1 MDIDRI
7 RKISEAKINA
17 GKQVSTVRK
26 TLKEFK
32 HGLQDVQEE
41 LSEAYKPIVKAQEEV
56 KEAIDEKQDKLLEQ
70 LQKNQKA
77 LTSGLEDL
85 IMFQQLPDEQP
96 QEVTKLPID
105 YEPEMLKT
113 IYKSDIDTGFENN
126 EMENLMKYG
135 LYPPSDVLKAIV
147 DATFDV
153 DKTKTFDFDEYDEK
167 IGKILIKLGT
177 KKGQLSKKGL
187 KSKNKDQIDEL
198 TKDIKLIQKY
208 RDRIKIIPEGKKTI
222 GKGYTQ
228 PKRNAYKIQSGGR
241 YGNLMIDVPKLM
253 GQLHLV
259 AKKDG
264 NKVIDKK
271 VDFDTLDLL
280 TKRFNSKK
288 KYSDLSKMVF
298 NQLNKLSEIPIHR
311 TSKKFSKLGSGVV
324 YYNDVDDLIDRMEL
338 LGGSILAGNDGAKS
352 EMSEIV
358 HKLYELGKINANQLN
373 DLLKSYVIQL

>member
-1 MDIDRI
+1 MDIERI

-17 GKQVSTVRK
+17 GKQVSNVRN
-26 TLKEFK
+26 TLKEIK
-32 HGLQDVQEE
+32 HGMQDVQEE
-41 LSEAYKPIVKAQEEV
+41 LSETFKPIVKAQKDV

-77 LTSGLEDL
+77 ITSGLDDL
-85 IMFQQLPDEQP
+85 LMFQKLPDEQP
-96 QEVTKLPID
+96 REDTKLPVG
-105 YEPEMLKT
+105 YEPAMMKPELKFN
-113 IYKSDIDTGFENN
+113 IDAGFDIDEIKKLTEYKLF
-126 EMENLMKYG
+126 
-135 LYPPSDVLKAIV
+135 PPSQVLQASI
-147 DATFDV
+147 DGTL
-153 DKTKTFDFDEYDEK
+153 DFDEYDE
-167 IGKILIKLGT
+167 ILGKKLNKLGT
-177 KKGQLSKKGL
+177 KKGNLSKGKG
-187 KSKNKDQIDEL
+187 KTKNKNEIDEL

-208 RDRIKIIPEGKKTI
+208 RNRIKFIPEGKKTI
-222 GKGYTQ
+222 GTGYTQ
-228 PKRNAYKIQSGGR
+228 PKRNAYKIQSGGQ

-264 NKVIDKK
+264 EKVLDKK

-324 YYNDVDDLIDRMEL
+324 YYNNVDDLVNRMEL

-358 HKLYELGKINANQLN
+358 HKLYELGKIDANQLN